1 MARLKIT
8 QHKSVIGEKPKAR
21 ATIQTLGLRKIG
33 QTVYK
38 EDLPQYR
45 GMVQRVRH
53 LVDVEEVE

>member
-8 QHKSVIGEKPKAR
+8 QHKSVIGEKPKTR

-33 QTVYK
+33 QTVFK

-45 GMVQRVRH
+45 GMVHRVRH

>member
-1 MARLKIT
+1 
-8 QHKSVIGEKPKAR
+8 V
-21 ATIQTLGLRKIG
+21 IG

-45 GMVQRVRH
+45 GMVHRVRH